1 MIQKYSSIDW
11 ASKTFEEVIEPKIFF
26 CWLQGSKYMPPLVQC
41 CHNSI
46 AMNAGKREIVFIDE
60 RNMSKYIELPNH
72 IIDKFKAGKI
82 SRTHFSDII
91 RFNLLEKYGGLW
103 LDSTTLV
110 TEPLDNYKELL
121 ERTYF
126 TQKYCH
132 EKSDDNKY
140 VKMYQCYVSYARW
153 GPFVLGT
160 SVKHH
165 PMFAFVKD
173 FYNEYWREFDQVIDY
188 VLLDFIMDIAYES
201 IPFVHR
207 EQDSV
212 PINNIDINTL
222 VFHLNDL
229 YVQYPF
235 DKILKG
241 NFLNKLSWKAPLN
254 LQANNT
260 VFAEIKRRYGTLR

>member
-1 MIQKYSSIDW
+1 MGRRQ
-11 ASKTFEEVIEPKIFF
+11 
-26 CWLQGSKYMPPLVQC
+26 
-41 CHNSI
+41 
-46 AMNAGKREIVFIDE
+46 
-60 RNMSKYIELPNH
+60 
-72 IIDKFKAGKI
+72 
-82 SRTHFSDII
+82 
-91 RFNLLEKYGGLW
+91 
-103 LDSTTLV
+103 
-110 TEPLDNYKELL
+110 
-121 ERTYF
+121 
-126 TQKYCH
+126 
-132 EKSDDNKY
+132 
-140 VKMYQCYVSYARW
+140 
-153 GPFVLGT
+153 
-160 SVKHH
+160 
-165 PMFAFVKD
+165 
-173 FYNEYWREFDQVIDY
+173 NEYWREFDQVIDY